1 MRKVVV
7 GAFVT
12 LDGVVQAPGGLEEDR
27 TGGFHHGGWV
37 QPLWDGDC
45 DEKISS
51 LFSEPFDLL
60 LGRKTY
66 EIFAAYWPYAQD
78 DIGRSFNAATKYVA
92 TRSGTPL
99 TWRDSVAIGDAVVD
113 VQRLK
118 HEDGPVLLTQGSS
131 VLVRSLLAADLV
143 DELHLLTFPIT
154 LGRGKRLF
162 ADDASAGAFQLFSH
176 KVSGTGVVI
185 ASYRRSGDVRT
196 GSFVLEAPTEAELQR
211 RERWKHAEG

>member
-1 MRKVVV
+1 
-7 GAFVT
+7 
-12 LDGVVQAPGGLEEDR
+12 
-27 TGGFHHGGWV
+27 
-37 QPLWDGDC
+37 
-45 DEKISS
+45 
-51 LFSEPFDLL
+51 
-60 LGRKTY
+60 
-66 EIFAAYWPYAQD
+66 
-78 DIGRSFNAATKYVA
+78 
-92 TRSGTPL
+92 L
-99 TWRDSVAIGDAVVD
+99 TWRDSVALGDAVVD

-162 ADDASAGAFQLFSH
+162 ADDASAGAFQLLSH

-185 ASYRRSGDVRT
+185 ASYRRSGSVRT
-196 GSFVLEAPTEAELQR
+196 GSFAPEAPTEAELQR